1 MTKLT
6 ICIDRG
12 GTFTD
17 CIGFTGKPGEEN
29 YEEYVVKL
37 LSEDPANYKD
47 APREGIRRI
56 LERATGTTIPRSDPV
71 PTDNIGEYILIF
83 ISVEIVL
90 C

>member
-17 CIGFTGKPGEEN
+17 CIGFTGKPGEED
-29 YEEYVVKL
+29 YKEYVVKL

-56 LERATGTTIPRSDPV
+56 LERALETTIRRTDPV
-71 PTDNIGEYILIF
+71 PTDNIGEYMLALS
-83 ISVEIVL
+83 ISR
-90 C
+90 